1 MKTEMKSSLKLFMRP
16 FLVVLGFMLLYAL
29 VHAVLGFYGEK
40 DSASISQNLE
50 KTEIERQNS
59 ALSPKQEEANT
70 TTTATEENPTK
81 DSPLPL
87 ETATQKQENKQ
98 EIKQETKQEN
108 KQETKQEN
116 KQETKQENKQETKQ
130 ENKQETKQENKQET
144 KQEQE
149 KENEPKQNSASS
161 VQNNQKTPTTPTIGK
176 KPLEYKVAVS
186 GVNVRA
192 FPSTKGKILGSLAK
206 DKSVKVLE
214 IQNDWAK
221 IEFSNETKGY
231 VFLKLLKKAE

>member
-1 MKTEMKSSLKLFMRP
+1 MKSSLKLFMRP

-29 VHAVLGFYGEK
+29 AHAALGFYGEK
-40 DSASISQNLE
+40 DSTSISQNLE

-70 TTTATEENPTK
+70 ATTATEENLTK

-87 ETATQKQENKQ
+87 ETPTQEKEN
-98 EIKQETKQEN
+98 
-108 KQETKQEN
+108 
-116 KQETKQENKQETKQ
+116 
-130 ENKQETKQENKQET
+130 KQENKQET

-149 KENEPKQNSASS
+149 KENEPKQNSASPT
-161 VQNNQKTPTTPTIGK
+161 QNHQKTLSTPTIGK
-176 KPLEYKVAVS
+176 KPLEYKVAVNS
-186 GVNVRA
+186 VNVRA

-221 IEFSNETKGY
+221 IEFSNKTKGY

>member
-16 FLVVLGFMLLYAL
+16 FLVVLAFMLLYAL
-29 VHAVLGFYGEK
+29 AHAVLGFYAKK

-59 ALSPKQEEANT
+59 ALSPKQEEANMPP
-70 TTTATEENPTK
+70 TAIEENPTK
-81 DSPLPL
+81 DPPLPL
-87 ETATQKQENKQ
+87 ETATQEKENKQ
-98 EIKQETKQEN
+98 EI
-108 KQETKQEN
+108 
-116 KQETKQENKQETKQ
+116 
-130 ENKQETKQENKQET
+130 

-149 KENEPKQNSASS
+149 KENEPKQNSTLPI
-161 VQNNQKTPTTPTIGK
+161 QNHQKTLSTPTIGK
-176 KPLEYKVAVS
+176 KPLEYKAAVNS
-186 GVNVRA
+186 VNVRA

-206 DKSVKVLE
+206 NKSVKVLE

>member
-1 MKTEMKSSLKLFMRP
+1 MVGMKTEMKSSLKLFVRP

-29 VHAVLGFYGEK
+29 AHAVLGFYGEK
-40 DSASISQNLE
+40 DSASISQSLE

-59 ALSPKQEEANT
+59 TLSPKQKETNT

-81 DSPLPL
+81 DPPLPL
-87 ETATQKQENKQ
+87 ETATQ
-98 EIKQETKQEN
+98 
-108 KQETKQEN
+108 
-116 KQETKQENKQETKQ
+116 
-130 ENKQETKQENKQET
+130 KQENKQET

-149 KENEPKQNSASS
+149 KENESKQNSASPI
-161 VQNNQKTPTTPTIGK
+161 QNHQKTLSTPTIGK
-176 KPLEYKVAVS
+176 KPLEYKAAVNS
-186 GVNVRA
+186 VNVRA

-206 DKSVKVLE
+206 NKSVKVLE

>member
-1 MKTEMKSSLKLFMRP
+1 MKSSLKLFVRP

-29 VHAVLGFYGEK
+29 AHAALGFYAKKG
-40 DSASISQNLE
+40 SASISQNLE

-70 TTTATEENPTK
+70 ATTATEENPTK

-87 ETATQKQENKQ
+87 ETPTQKQE
-98 EIKQETKQEN
+98 T
-108 KQETKQEN
+108 
-116 KQETKQENKQETKQ
+116 
-130 ENKQETKQENKQET
+130 KQET

-149 KENEPKQNSASS
+149 KENEPKQNS
-161 VQNNQKTPTTPTIGK
+161 VLPIQNNQKTPTTPTIGK
-176 KPLEYKVAVS
+176 KPLEYKVAVNS
-186 GVNVRA
+186 VNVRA
-192 FPSTKGKILGSLAK
+192 FPSTKGKIIGSLAK

>member
-1 MKTEMKSSLKLFMRP
+1 MKTEMRSSLKLFVRP

-29 VHAVLGFYGEK
+29 AHAALGFYGEK
-40 DSASISQNLE
+40 DSSSISQNLE

-70 TTTATEENPTK
+70 ATTATEESPTK
-81 DSPLPL
+81 DPPLPL
-87 ETATQKQENKQ
+87 ETATQ
-98 EIKQETKQEN
+98 
-108 KQETKQEN
+108 
-116 KQETKQENKQETKQ
+116 
-130 ENKQETKQENKQET
+130 KQENKQET

-149 KENEPKQNSASS
+149 KENESKQNSVSPT
-161 VQNNQKTPTTPTIGK
+161 QNHQKTLSTPTIGK
-176 KPLEYKVAVS
+176 KPLEYKAAVNS
-186 GVNVRA
+186 VNVRA

-206 DKSVKVLE
+206 NKSVKVLE

-221 IEFSNETKGY
+221 IEFSNKTKGY

>member
-29 VHAVLGFYGEK
+29 AHAALGFYGEK

-50 KTEIERQNS
+50 KTKIERQNS
-59 ALSPKQEEANT
+59 VLSPKQEETNT
-70 TTTATEENPTK
+70 ATTATEENPTK
-81 DSPLPL
+81 DPPLPL
-87 ETATQKQENKQ
+87 ETATQ
-98 EIKQETKQEN
+98 
-108 KQETKQEN
+108 
-116 KQETKQENKQETKQ
+116 
-130 ENKQETKQENKQET
+130 KQENKQET

-149 KENEPKQNSASS
+149 KENEPKQNSASPA
-161 VQNNQKTPTTPTIGK
+161 QNNQKTLSTSTIGK
-176 KPLEYKVAVS
+176 KPLEYKAAVNS
-186 GVNVRA
+186 VNVRA

-206 DKSVKVLE
+206 NKSVKVLE

>member
-16 FLVVLGFMLLYAL
+16 SLVVLAFMLLYAL
-29 VHAVLGFYGEK
+29 AHAVLGFYVKK
-40 DSASISQNLE
+40 DSAPISPNAE
-50 KTEIERQNS
+50 KTETERQNS
-59 ALSPKQEEANT
+59 ALSPKEEANA

-81 DSPLPL
+81 DTAPPL
-87 ETATQKQENKQ
+87 ETTAQEK
-98 EIKQETKQEN
+98 ETKQEA
-108 KQETKQEN
+108 KQEI
-116 KQETKQENKQETKQ
+116 
-130 ENKQETKQENKQET
+130 

-149 KENEPKQNSASS
+149 KENESKQDS
-161 VQNNQKTPTTPTIGK
+161 VSPIQNNQKTPTTPLMGK
-176 KPLEYKVAVS
+176 KPLEYKIAVS

-192 FPSTKGKILGSLAK
+192 FPSIKGKIIGSLAK

-214 IQNDWAK
+214 IQNDWAE

>member
-16 FLVVLGFMLLYAL
+16 FLVVLAFMLLYAL
-29 VHAVLGFYGEK
+29 AHAILGFYVKK
-40 DSASISQNLE
+40 DSAPINPNVE
-50 KTEIERQNS
+50 KTETERQNS
-59 ALSPKQEEANT
+59 VLSPKEEEANT
-70 TTTATEENPTK
+70 AATAREENPTK

-87 ETATQKQENKQ
+87 ETATQKQE
-98 EIKQETKQEN
+98 IKQETKQD
-108 KQETKQEN
+108 
-116 KQETKQENKQETKQ
+116 
-130 ENKQETKQENKQET
+130 
-144 KQEQE
+144 QE
-149 KENEPKQNSASS
+149 KENEPQQNSVSP
-161 VQNNQKTPTTPTIGK
+161 VQNHQKTLSTPTIGK

-192 FPSTKGKILGSLAK
+192 FPSTKSKIIGSLAK

-221 IEFSNETKGY
+221 IEFSNKTKGY

>member
-1 MKTEMKSSLKLFMRP
+1 MKTEMKSSLKLFVRP

-29 VHAVLGFYGEK
+29 AHAALGFYAKK

-81 DSPLPL
+81 DPPLPL
-87 ETATQKQENKQ
+87 ETSTQ
-98 EIKQETKQEN
+98 
-108 KQETKQEN
+108 
-116 KQETKQENKQETKQ
+116 
-130 ENKQETKQENKQET
+130 KQENKQET

-149 KENEPKQNSASS
+149 KENEPKQNSASPA
-161 VQNNQKTPTTPTIGK
+161 QNNQKTPSTPTIGK
-176 KPLEYKVAVS
+176 KPLEYKAAVNS
-186 GVNVRA
+186 VNVRA

-206 DKSVKVLE
+206 NKSVKVLE

>member
-1 MKTEMKSSLKLFMRP
+1 MVGMKTEMRYSLKLFVRP

-29 VHAVLGFYGEK
+29 AHAALGFYGEK
-40 DSASISQNLE
+40 DSASISQSLE
-50 KTEIERQNS
+50 KTEMERQNS
-59 ALSPKQEEANT
+59 TLSPKQEETNT

-81 DSPLPL
+81 DPPLPL
-87 ETATQKQENKQ
+87 ETATQ
-98 EIKQETKQEN
+98 
-108 KQETKQEN
+108 
-116 KQETKQENKQETKQ
+116 KQ

-149 KENEPKQNSASS
+149 KENESKQNSASPI
-161 VQNNQKTPTTPTIGK
+161 QNHQKTLSTPTIGK
-176 KPLEYKVAVS
+176 KPLEYKAAVNS
-186 GVNVRA
+186 VNVRA

-206 DKSVKVLE
+206 NKSVKVLE

-221 IEFSNETKGY
+221 IEFSNKTKGY

>member
-1 MKTEMKSSLKLFMRP
+1 MKTEMKSSLKLFVRP

-29 VHAVLGFYGEK
+29 VHAALGFYGEK

-59 ALSPKQEEANT
+59 TLSPKQEEANT

-81 DSPLPL
+81 DPPLPL
-87 ETATQKQENKQ
+87 ETATQKQE
-98 EIKQETKQEN
+98 T
-108 KQETKQEN
+108 
-116 KQETKQENKQETKQ
+116 
-130 ENKQETKQENKQET
+130 KQET

-149 KENEPKQNSASS
+149 KENESKQNSASPI
-161 VQNNQKTPTTPTIGK
+161 QNNQKTLSTPTIGK
-176 KPLEYKVAVS
+176 KPLEYKTAVNS
-186 GVNVRA
+186 VNVRA

>member
-1 MKTEMKSSLKLFMRP
+1 MKTEMKSFLKLFAQP
-16 FLVVLGFMLLYAL
+16 LLVVLAFMLLYAL
-29 VHAVLGFYGEK
+29 VHAALGFYAKK

-59 ALSPKQEEANT
+59 ALSSKQEEANT

-81 DSPLPL
+81 DSLLPS
-87 ETATQKQENKQ
+87 ETPTQKQEN
-98 EIKQETKQEN
+98 
-108 KQETKQEN
+108 
-116 KQETKQENKQETKQ
+116 
-130 ENKQETKQENKQET
+130 

-149 KENEPKQNSASS
+149 KENEPKQNSASPT
-161 VQNNQKTPTTPTIGK
+161 QNNQKTPTTPTIGK

-221 IEFSNETKGY
+221 IEFSNKTKGY

>member
-1 MKTEMKSSLKLFMRP
+1 MKSSLKLFMRP

-29 VHAVLGFYGEK
+29 VHAALGFYAKK

-59 ALSPKQEEANT
+59 ALSPKQEEANMPP
-70 TTTATEENPTK
+70 TATEENPTK

-87 ETATQKQENKQ
+87 ETATQKQE
-98 EIKQETKQEN
+98 I
-108 KQETKQEN
+108 
-116 KQETKQENKQETKQ
+116 
-130 ENKQETKQENKQET
+130 KQET

-149 KENEPKQNSASS
+149 KENEPKQNSASPA
-161 VQNNQKTPTTPTIGK
+161 QNHQKTLSTPTIGK
-176 KPLEYKVAVS
+176 KPLEYKAAVNS
-186 GVNVRA
+186 VNVRA

-206 DKSVKVLE
+206 NKSVKVLE

>member
-1 MKTEMKSSLKLFMRP
+1 M
-16 FLVVLGFMLLYAL
+16 LYAL
-29 VHAVLGFYGEK
+29 VHVALGFYGEK
-40 DSASISQNLE
+40 DSASISQKLE
-50 KTEIERQNS
+50 KTEMERQNS

-70 TTTATEENPTK
+70 VTTATEENPTK
-81 DSPLPL
+81 DPPLPL
-87 ETATQKQENKQ
+87 ETPTQKQEN
-98 EIKQETKQEN
+98 
-108 KQETKQEN
+108 
-116 KQETKQENKQETKQ
+116 
-130 ENKQETKQENKQET
+130 KQENKQET

-149 KENEPKQNSASS
+149 KENESKQNSASPI
-161 VQNNQKTPTTPTIGK
+161 QNNQKTLSTPTIGK

-206 DKSVKVLE
+206 NKSVKVLE

>member
-29 VHAVLGFYGEK
+29 VHAALGFYGEK

-50 KTEIERQNS
+50 KTKIERQNN

-70 TTTATEENPTK
+70 ATTATEENPTK
-81 DSPLPL
+81 NSPLPL
-87 ETATQKQENKQ
+87 ETATQKQEN
-98 EIKQETKQEN
+98 
-108 KQETKQEN
+108 
-116 KQETKQENKQETKQ
+116 
-130 ENKQETKQENKQET
+130 KQENKQET

-161 VQNNQKTPTTPTIGK
+161 VQNNQKTLSTPTIGK
-176 KPLEYKVAVS
+176 KPLEYKAAVNS
-186 GVNVRA
+186 VNVRA

-221 IEFSNETKGY
+221 IEFSNKKKGY